1 MSRYL
6 ALARDHNGKLLP
18 RGHPRGESYGH
29 HRTLGGEEEARN
41 AQRSVVSVSMDM
53 VKKRKSEEWEVC
65 GGPMSKVKGSKWY
78 RQEARVWRV
87 CVERRNLG
95 SRKWRRSGASA
106 KFTIA
111 FARRNLGNR
120 IKWPRIENEHG
131 RAVWP

>member
-78 RQEARVWRV
+78 RKEARVWRV
-87 CVERRNLG
+87 CVEGRNLG
-95 SRKWRRSGASA
+95 SRKWRRSSASA

-111 FARRNLGNR
+111 CKKKFGKLD
-120 IKWPRIENEHG
+120 KVPIEF
-131 RAVWP
+131 